1 MRKGEKLKNKRRAR
15 LRASNPTTQKHA
27 FSIDTFDLST
37 ISRFEVFGRAIRCP
51 LFMIHKLFTNLMFKL
66 YDEGAAARPG
76 VAPRFCIWRYV
87 SERDFTKNRK
97 NMRFLTFQ

>member
-1 MRKGEKLKNKRRAR
+1 MIHMRKGEKLKNKRRAR

-37 ISRFEVFGRAIRCP
+37 ISRFDVFGRAIRCP

-76 VAPRFCIWRYV
+76 VAPRCLLQGGKLPKRIEF
-87 SERDFTKNRK
+87 
-97 NMRFLTFQ
+97 